1 MRIVSSSPPPGLGHL
16 QSSALAMIRL
26 LADST
31 NQRETETAEEQLQR
45 DLKYRGQRSG
55 FSSLFDQAHYH
66 EMLDT
71 VIDIV
76 TITV

>member
-16 QSSALAMIRL
+16 QSSALAMTRL

-45 DLKYRGQRSG
+45 DLKEVAEIR
-55 FSSLFDQAHYH
+55 
-66 EMLDT
+66 
-71 VIDIV
+71 I
-76 TITV
+76 